1 MTLQEPKPRQTF
13 QNEMP
18 DMVHCDAPI
27 YGPFL
32 KPCHGRPR
40 HLINTTPGMGKILD
54 ELAILIEGAEEM
66 AAERPLRRPH
76 GRKGDMIELNA
87 RQILRW

>member
-1 MTLQEPKPRQTF
+1 
-13 QNEMP
+13 
-18 DMVHCDAPI
+18 
-27 YGPFL
+27 
-32 KPCHGRPR
+32 
-40 HLINTTPGMGKILD
+40 MGKILD